1 MNKIKLTYIVHIFLS
16 FRKDMSHTPV
26 GRRPNIIIFIEVNH
40 MDKEYIVGFL
50 TANGEEIAFV
60 FDKEEY
66 EKINS
71 RNWHRT
77 AEMYIASTTRLEGK
91 QKQLYMHNLVMGRM
105 GYNGKGQTETVDH
118 INRNGFDNRKANLRI
133 ATQSAQNINQRQRS
147 RAVVLPEECGI
158 AAEEIPRHIWYIHK
172 NGSHGDRFAIEFKS
186 ENLVW
191 KSTSSKL
198 VSTRDKLNE
207 AIAKLNEL
215 YLEYPHLNPNNA
227 EKTQEIESLQT
238 SFEEIVAL
246 ARSKKPQ
253 T

>member
-16 FRKDMSHTPV
+16 FRKDMSHIPV
-26 GRRPNIIIFIEVNH
+26 GRRPNIIIFVEVNH

-71 RNWHRT
+71 RNWHRSSN
-77 AEMYIASTTRLEGK
+77 MYISSGIIHDGK
-91 QKQLYMHNLVMGRM
+91 KKELYLHNLVMGRM
-105 GYNGKGQTETVDH
+105 GYNGKGQTETIDH

-133 ATQSAQNINQRQRS
+133 ATQSVQNINQRQRS

-158 AAEEIPRHIWYIHK
+158 TAEEIPRHIWYIHK
-172 NGSHGDRFAIEFKS
+172 NGSHGDRFAIELKS
-186 ENLVW
+186 ENILW
-191 KSTSSKL
+191 KSTSSKV

-215 YLEYPHLNPNNA
+215 YLEYPYLDPNNT
-227 EKTQEIESLQT
+227 EKVQEIESLQT

-246 ARSKKPQ
+246 ARSKITQ